1 MLPDFHVQ
9 CYQNLMQ
16 ALKQLTEMA
25 NAPNPDQ
32 ATVRASTL
40 EMQQIFQAQIL
51 SLGMEGLDPGM
62 VSLVQSFQTELH
74 KQIRLLVNDVMFLG
88 SARQAETLERRWTS
102 VRDRL
107 KSCIGYC
114 EAILSIPA
122 PN

>member
-1 MLPDFHVQ
+1 
-9 CYQNLMQ
+9 MQ
-16 ALKQLTEMA
+16 ALKQLTEMT

-32 ATVRASTL
+32 GTVRASTL

-88 SARQAETLERRWTS
+88 SARQAETLERRWIA

>member
-1 MLPDFHVQ
+1 MLPDLHTQ

-16 ALKQLTEMA
+16 ALSQLSETV
-25 NAPNPDQ
+25 NGPNPDQ

-40 EMQQIFQAQIL
+40 EIQQLFQDQIL
-51 SLGMEGLDPGM
+51 SLGMDELEPGM

-74 KQIRLLVNDVMFLG
+74 KQIRLLGNDVIFLV
-88 SARQAETLERRWTS
+88 SARQAETRERRWS
-102 VRDRL
+102 EVRDRL
-107 KSCIGYC
+107 KGCIGYC

>member
-1 MLPDFHVQ
+1 MLPDVHVQ

-16 ALKQLTEMA
+16 ALKQLAEMT

-32 ATVRASTL
+32 GTVRASTL

-88 SARQAETLERRWTS
+88 SARQAETLERRWIA

-107 KSCIGYC
+107 KGCIGYC

>member
-1 MLPDFHVQ
+1 MLPDLHAQ

-16 ALKQLTEMA
+16 ALSQLAEMV

-32 ATVRASTL
+32 ASVRASTL
-40 EMQQIFQAQIL
+40 EMQQFFQAQIL
-51 SLGMEGLDPGM
+51 SLGMDELDPGM

-88 SARQAETLERRWTS
+88 SARQPETLERRWVE

>member
-1 MLPDFHVQ
+1 
-9 CYQNLMQ
+9 MQ

-25 NAPNPDQ
+25 NTPNPDQ

-51 SLGMEGLDPGM
+51 SLGMEELDPGM

-88 SARQAETLERRWTS
+88 SARQAQTLERRWIA

>member
-1 MLPDFHVQ
+1 MLPDLHAQ

-16 ALKQLTEMA
+16 ALSQLAETV

-40 EMQQIFQAQIL
+40 EMQQFFQAQIL
-51 SLGMEGLDPGM
+51 SLGMEELDPRM
-62 VSLVQSFQTELH
+62 VSLVQSLQTELH

-88 SARQAETLERRWTS
+88 SARQPETLERRWVE

-107 KSCIGYC
+107 KGCIGYC
-114 EAILSIPA
+114 EAILTIPA
-122 PN
+122 PG

>member
-32 ATVRASTL
+32 GTVRASTL

-51 SLGMEGLDPGM
+51 SLGMEELDAGM

-88 SARQAETLERRWTS
+88 SARQPETLERRWTS

-107 KSCIGYC
+107 TSCIGYC
-114 EAILSIPA
+114 EAILSIPTE
-122 PN
+122 N